1 MIRLAKL
8 SQRLSCH
15 LSCPAFW
22 RTASSGRGRS
32 DAPNK
37 SARNRFHATAR
48 LIPRRLSEGEADG
61 DECEQATLR
70 AGQPRQRRSG
80 GGDLAGV
87 LAATSDPSAG
97 TAASE
102 DFHDPWSPTT

>member
-1 MIRLAKL
+1 MEI
-8 SQRLSCH
+8 
-15 LSCPAFW
+15 
-22 RTASSGRGRS
+22 
-32 DAPNK
+32 
-37 SARNRFHATAR
+37 SA
-48 LIPRRLSEGEADG
+48 
-61 DECEQATLR
+61 QATLR